1 MSTALYRRYRPETFA
16 DVIGQEHVTDPL
28 MAAIEKGRVNHAYLF
43 SGPRGCGKTTS
54 ARILARCLNCAQGPT
69 PTPCGVCDSCVELA
83 RNGSGSLDV
92 IEIDA
97 ASHGGV
103 DDARDLRERATFA
116 PVRDRYKIFII
127 DEAHMVTSAGFN
139 ALLKIVE
146 EPPEH
151 ILFIFATTEPD
162 KVIGTI
168 RSRTHHYPFRL
179 VPQEPLM
186 AYLELL
192 CRQENVPVAPGV
204 LSLVV
209 RAGGGSVRDS
219 LSVLDQLMAG
229 AGESGVDYEL
239 AVSLLGYTHA
249 TLLDDVVDAV
259 AAGDAATV
267 FTAVDRV
274 IQTGHDPRRF
284 VEDLLERFRDLIVI
298 NAVPEGAASVLRGIP
313 EDQLHRMRTQA
324 NQLGAGELSRA
335 ADITNTAL
343 TEMTGA
349 TSPRLHLELL
359 CARILLPAADESVRG
374 TLARVDRIERRLA
387 YAGTDPAPAT
397 AAQPVRAAGQGSG
410 RPAVPAADGM
420 QGAAPVPAGSPSVPT
435 GGTTR
440 PTAGAPH
447 ASETAT
453 PGTPASGR
461 TTAGESPS
469 ASRNADTAAAA
480 TPTPDATSPA
490 ATGGAAAPGGPAPEP
505 RRGQDDDA
513 ASVTTPPGAV
523 PAAPAPAPAPASAD
537 WGNSWGSEPHAQAA
551 PAAAASAAAAPSADR
566 ANAGSTLADRSA
578 GDPAAHSPAPTV
590 EPGTGTSP
598 GAPERP
604 AQGAPAEA
612 PAAPGGSGQIEMVRR
627 AWPEIMDELAKIKR
641 ITWLNVN
648 VDAKPRS
655 MEGNK
660 LILAF
665 TTPGNAIAF
674 QRGPHMDNVR
684 QAIQKVLGL
693 DCMIEAILDGPGRGE
708 SDPKV
713 PASRPTPAKGAPD
726 PQPNPGSNPGV
737 GSPSAAAPLP
747 HRSGAPVASPTGPAA
762 APNRPE
768 AQPPAQS
775 RAQGAPMG
783 NAPGPAA
790 LSPAPAVPSPPE
802 GSPRTQQP
810 PERMSSVGNSAGP
823 ASGAAGPGPRRS
835 DSAAPGSRTPGPPAP
850 GPRMPDSPTQGSP
863 KQGPPAPESPAP
875 GSAAPDS
882 RMPDSPAH
890 GSRMPDSRM
899 PGSRMPD
906 SPTPGSPAPSS
917 PAHGSPRT
925 GDMTSRETGP
935 SVGTPAVP
943 TGDRVGSTGSRT
955 VPSPSQG
962 GSGLGPGAAPG
973 AGPRGNQASG
983 PSAPQPA
990 RDDSRPSSSS
1000 PEPPPSWQN
1009 PDPDDDSWAL
1019 IEPPEDAYDPGPG
1032 HYGAPDAPA
1041 SPSPSPSQESA
1052 AARRAPAGPQAQV
1065 VPQVHAQVQVPP
1077 QAQGHQ
1083 GPPSATTATSFAGSD
1098 HGLPQAPSQA
1108 SARPHAPAQ
1117 PQTPAQPQSP
1127 AAAAGASQNAPT
1139 PATETS
1145 SKPISRYQRLLDEAA
1160 RKRAEEAAAESGTVD
1175 LRYVEDVP
1183 SADDETIEE
1192 TGLVGRS
1199 AIERILNGRLVEER
1213 RIDAQ

>member
-1 MSTALYRRYRPETFA
+1 
-16 DVIGQEHVTDPL
+16 
-28 MAAIEKGRVNHAYLF
+28 
-43 SGPRGCGKTTS
+43 
-54 ARILARCLNCAQGPT
+54 
-69 PTPCGVCDSCVELA
+69 
-83 RNGSGSLDV
+83 
-92 IEIDA
+92 
-97 ASHGGV
+97 
-103 DDARDLRERATFA
+103 
-116 PVRDRYKIFII
+116 
-127 DEAHMVTSAGFN
+127 MVTSAGFN

-387 YAGTDPAPAT
+387 YAGTEPAPVTATPPARTVGQGPGRPAETAAADGAQVAARGTAGTPSAPAGGATRPAAGSPPAPASS
-397 AAQPVRAAGQGSG
+397 ASPVT
-410 RPAVPAADGM
+410 M
-420 QGAAPVPAGSPSVPT
+420 
-435 GGTTR
+435 
-440 PTAGAPH
+440 
-447 ASETAT
+447 
-453 PGTPASGR
+453 ASGP
-461 TTAGESPS
+461 TTAGDRPS
-469 ASRNADTAAAA
+469 DSRTADTAAPA
-480 TPTPDATSPA
+480 TPTPDTASPA
-490 ATGGAAAPGGPAPEP
+490 AASPAVARGEAARAGSAPEP
-505 RRGQDDDA
+505 RRGQGSDA
-513 ASVTTPPGAV
+513 APDATPTGAA
-523 PAAPAPAPAPASAD
+523 PAAPSPSPAAASAD
-537 WGNSWGSEPHAQAA
+537 WGNSWGSEPPAPAA
-551 PAAAASAAAAPSADR
+551 PAAAAPAAAAPAAPAAEPSADR
-566 ANAGSTLADRSA
+566 APVNRSA
-578 GDPAAHSPAPTV
+578 ADPAAHSPAPAV
-590 EPGTGTSP
+590 DPGTGTPS

-604 AQGAPAEA
+604 AQATPAEA
-612 PAAPGGSGQIEMVRR
+612 PSAPGGSGQIEMVRR

-713 PASRPTPAKGAPD
+713 PASRPTPAKGTPD
-726 PQPNPGSNPGV
+726 PQSNPGV
-737 GSPSAAAPLP
+737 RSPSAAGSLSQ
-747 HRSGAPVASPTGPAA
+747 RSGAPVASPAGPAA

-768 AQPPAQS
+768 AQPPAQPS
-775 RAQGAPMG
+775 AQAAPMG
-783 NAPGPAA
+783 AAPGPAA
-790 LSPAPAVPSPPE
+790 PSTAPGVPNPLGASPHP
-802 GSPRTQQP
+802 QQP
-810 PERMSSVGNSAGP
+810 HERTGSVANPASP
-823 ASGAAGPGPRRS
+823 ASGAAGPGRRPKTS
-835 DSAAPGSRTPGPPAP
+835 DSSAAGSRTP
-850 GPRMPDSPTQGSP
+850 SSP
-863 KQGPPAPESPAP
+863 KPGSSAP
-875 GSAAPDS
+875 GS
-882 RMPDSPAH
+882 
-890 GSRMPDSRM
+890 
-899 PGSRMPD
+899 
-906 SPTPGSPAPSS
+906 PTTGPSAPGSPTTGLPAPDASAPGLPTPSS
-917 PAHGSPRT
+917 SAHGSPRT
-925 GDMTSRETGP
+925 SDMPSRGKRP
-935 SVGTPAVP
+935 SAGAPTVP
-943 TGDRVGSTGSRT
+943 TGDRRGPTDGRAVPPTG
-955 VPSPSQG
+955 QG
-962 GSGLGPGAAPG
+962 GLGAGPVAGPTAGPG
-973 AGPRGNQASG
+973 AGPQGNSASG
-983 PSAPQPA
+983 PSAPRTA
-990 RDDSRPSSSS
+990 RNDSAPSPSS
-1000 PEPPPSWQN
+1000 EPPPYWQN

-1019 IEPPEDAYDPGPG
+1019 IEPPEDAYDPGAG
-1032 HYGAPDAPA
+1032 HDGAPGAPA
-1041 SPSPSPSQESA
+1041 SPSLPQEPSSV
-1052 AARRAPAGPQAQV
+1052 RRAPAGPKVPAQTAGAHAAPHAPAQGFSGTSARPQSPVQPKDQAQV
-1065 VPQVHAQVQVPP
+1065 QTQAQGVPP
-1077 QAQGHQ
+1077 QAQGLPSQAQGSQPQGHQ
-1083 GPPSATTATSFAGSD
+1083 TANGPQPAAPAQAHTGVPARPQAKATSQAPASASTSTSTATSFSGPGD
-1098 HGLPQAPSQA
+1098 GRPQG
-1108 SARPHAPAQ
+1108 PAQPPVQ
-1117 PQTPAQPQSP
+1117 PQTPAPAPVQPQSP
-1127 AAAAGASQNAPT
+1127 VPRQAPGQPQTSAQPQSPDAAARGSQDAPA
-1139 PATETS
+1139 PAPETS
-1145 SKPISRYQRLLDEAA
+1145 TKPISRYQRLLDEAA
-1160 RKRAEEAAAESGTVD
+1160 RKRAEEAAAGSGTVD